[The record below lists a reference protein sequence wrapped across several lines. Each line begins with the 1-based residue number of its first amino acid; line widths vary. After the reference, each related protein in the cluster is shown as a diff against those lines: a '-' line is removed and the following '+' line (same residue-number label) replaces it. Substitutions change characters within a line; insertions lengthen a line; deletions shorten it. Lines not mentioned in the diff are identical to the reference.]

1 MNTGILI
8 GIATYILWGLLPI
21 FWRAIHQVP
30 AIEILGH
37 RMVWSLLFVIAILT
51 LRKDWGWLKPAL
63 RQPRTLGTYVLA
75 AALLSVNWFTYIWG
89 VNAGFIVETSLGYF
103 INPLVNVLLGYVFL
117 KERLRPLQW
126 GALAVALAGVLY
138 LTFSYGAFPWIAL
151 TLAFSF
157 GLYGL
162 IRKTAALNSAEG
174 LFVETAVLFLPALG
188 FLLFHELRGTGALGH
203 VDGLTTLLLIGAGA
217 ATSIPLILFA
227 AGARRVTLT
236 TLGLLQ
242 YIAPTM
248 QFLIGVLIYGGVG
261 VAGLL
266 LGGHYLDYFVLD
278 PNPVHGQHRGIFW
291 VEVGVAVTV
300 SGVMLK
306 IFYMFASRGRDP
318 E

>member
-1 MNTGILI
+1 MNKGVVYAA
-8 GIATYILWGLLPI
+8 GAYILWGLLPLY
-21 FWRAIHQVP
+21 WKALHDVP
-30 AIEILGH
+30 SSQIVAH
-37 RMVWSLLFVIAILT
+37 RLVWSLVFVGLVLT
-51 LRKDWGWLKPAL
+51 ARRNWGWLGKAIRRPRVLLIFAL
-63 RQPRTLGTYVLA
+63 SGTLLT
-75 AALLSVNWFTYIWG
+75 VNWLVYIWG

-162 IRKTAALNSAEG
+162 IRKTATLNSAEG

-248 QFLIGVLIYGGVG
+248 QFLIGVLIFGEPFGAGRVVG
-261 VAGLL
+261 FGLIWL
-266 LGGHYLDYFVLD
+266 ALVLYTTESLI
-278 PNPVHGQHRGIFW
+278 VRRRQ
-291 VEVGVAVTV
+291 ALAAQT
-300 SGVMLK
+300 
-306 IFYMFASRGRDP
+306 
-318 E
+318 

>member
-1 MNTGILI
+1 MNKGILYAA
-8 GIATYILWGLLPI
+8 GAYLLWGLLPLY
-21 FWRAIHQVP
+21 WKALHNVP
-30 AIEILGH
+30 SSQIVAH
-37 RMVWSLLFVIAILT
+37 RLVWSLVFVGLVLT
-51 LRKDWGWLKPAL
+51 ARRNWGWLGKAI
-63 RQPRTLGTYVLA
+63 RQPRVLLIFA
-75 AALLSVNWFTYIWG
+75 LSGALLTVNWLVYIWG

-157 GLYGL
+157 GFYGL

-188 FLLFHELRGTGALGH
+188 FLLFHELRGTGVLGH
-203 VDGLTTLLLIGAGA
+203 VDATTTLLLIGAGA

-236 TLGLLQ
+236 SLGLLQ

-248 QFLIGVLIYGGVG
+248 QFLIGVLIYGEPFGMGRVVG
-261 VAGLL
+261 FGLIWL
-266 LGGHYLDYFVLD
+266 ALVLYTAESLIARRRRTLAA
-278 PNPVHGQHRGIFW
+278 Q
-291 VEVGVAVTV
+291 T
-300 SGVMLK
+300 
-306 IFYMFASRGRDP
+306 
-318 E
+318 

>member
-1 MNTGILI
+1 MNKGVIYAA
-8 GIATYILWGLLPI
+8 GAYVLWGLLPLY
-21 FWRAIHQVP
+21 WKALHGVP
-30 AIEILGH
+30 SSQIVAH
-37 RMVWSLLFVIAILT
+37 RLVWSLAFVGLVLT
-51 LRKDWGWLKPAL
+51 ARRNWGWLGKAI
-63 RQPRTLGTYVLA
+63 RQPRVLLIFGLSGV
-75 AALLSVNWFTYIWG
+75 LLTVNWLVYIWG

-117 KERLRPLQW
+117 KERLRPMQW

-174 LFVETAVLFLPALG
+174 LFVETAILFLPAFG
-188 FLLFHELRGTGALGH
+188 FLLFHELRGTGSLGH
-203 VDGLTTLLLIGAGA
+203 VDAPTTLLLIGAGA
-217 ATSIPLILFA
+217 VTSIPLILFA

-248 QFLIGVLIYGGVG
+248 QFLIGVLIFGEPFGMGRVVG
-261 VAGLL
+261 FGLIWAAL
-266 LGGHYLDYFVLD
+266 VLYTAESLITRRRQALAAQ
-278 PNPVHGQHRGIFW
+278 V
-291 VEVGVAVTV
+291 
-300 SGVMLK
+300 
-306 IFYMFASRGRDP
+306 
-318 E
+318 